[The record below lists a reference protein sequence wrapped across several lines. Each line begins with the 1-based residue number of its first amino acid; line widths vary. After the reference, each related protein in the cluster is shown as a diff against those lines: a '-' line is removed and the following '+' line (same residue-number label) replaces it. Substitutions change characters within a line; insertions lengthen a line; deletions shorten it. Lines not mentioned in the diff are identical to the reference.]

1 MKGDGLAL
9 RGDARRRGAQA
20 PETHLMVAW
29 PGACQTKDASRNFST
44 RFEIGVALGDKHICY
59 LPPQGTT
66 VRWGR
71 GAKPRAEDGN
81 ASVLRDYS

>member
-1 MKGDGLAL
+1 
-9 RGDARRRGAQA
+9 
-20 PETHLMVAW
+20 MVAW